1 MYKWNCKSL
10 KPCVYFLNVNY
21 SKTSPACSTI
31 FPVFVWLKQIKMLTW
46 NWFTGFSQHLDRTKT
61 HEWDVVRKRIRYTR
75 VEICADLCGVVDI
88 LQGRVTGHHG
98 TQVRQRANAIQPASR
113 VVLLWALKK
122 LNYCMHKTESMQKLL
137 AIQIFNTCSNIYVCH
152 NNMMPPI

>member
-1 MYKWNCKSL
+1 M
-10 KPCVYFLNVNY
+10 YFLNVNY
-21 SKTSPACSTI
+21 SKTSPACSTF

-46 NWFTGFSQHLDRTKT
+46 NWFAGFSQHLDRTKT
-61 HEWDVVRKRIRYTR
+61 HERDVVRKRIRYTR

-122 LNYCMHKTESMQKLL
+122 LNYCMHKTESKQKLL
-137 AIQIFNTCSNIYVCH
+137 AIQIFNTCSNIYVCR